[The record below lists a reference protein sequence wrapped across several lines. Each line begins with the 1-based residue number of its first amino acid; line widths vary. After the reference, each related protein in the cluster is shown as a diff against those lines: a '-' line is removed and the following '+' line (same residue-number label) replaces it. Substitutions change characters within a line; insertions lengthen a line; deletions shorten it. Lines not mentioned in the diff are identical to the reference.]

1 MQYARTEAR
10 APSLIALGIKNHEDV
25 NDLADDSIG
34 SMYHRSVDL
43 ASLLNREK
51 DIVEWLNH
59 DDLRK
64 IKASPT
70 ACYFLDMR
78 KALKQMYQY
87 LRPGALAVIVSGKQ
101 STFYQFSTR
110 EKLYVVQSAEILA
123 EEAQL
128 LGLIVESLHD
138 VQLQKSN
145 KNARPR
151 SLDDYYETL
160 IFLRK
165 P

>member
-1 MQYARTEAR
+1 
-10 APSLIALGIKNHEDV
+10 
-25 NDLADDSIG
+25 
-34 SMYHRSVDL
+34 
-43 ASLLNREK
+43 
-51 DIVEWLNH
+51 
-59 DDLRK
+59 
-64 IKASPT
+64 
-70 ACYFLDMR
+70 MR
-78 KALKQMYQY
+78 KALQQMYQC
-87 LRPGALAVIVSGKQ
+87 LRSGALAVIVSGKQ

-110 EKLYVVQSAEILA
+110 EELYVVQSAEILA
-123 EEAQL
+123 EEAQAI
-128 LGLIVESLHD
+128 GFTVESLHD